1 MSNVEGSKYF
11 EQVEE
16 WSVPLDESGKCT
28 ARDVSDLLRVAGEHA
43 KVVDP
48 KHADYDDAFYVQ
60 ADGDRLVVQFRTR
73 VEKNAAVLT

>member
-16 WSVPLDESGKCT
+16 WSVLLRDGKCT
-28 ARDVSDLLRVAGEHA
+28 RRDICDLLRVA
-43 KVVDP
+43 D
-48 KHADYDDAFYVQ
+48 KHVEATETNDLTYDNVYYVEADE
-60 ADGDRLVVQFRTR
+60 DRLVVQFRTR

>member
-16 WSVPLDESGKCT
+16 WSVPLREDACT
-28 ARDVSDLLRVAGEHA
+28 RRDICDLLRVADKHVEATETNGLTNDDVYYV
-43 KVVDP
+43 KVVE
-48 KHADYDDAFYVQ
+48 
-60 ADGDRLVVQFRTR
+60 DRLVVQFRTR